1 MGKMAES
8 FNKMKTKGNHG
19 AEILSGTLLEVIY
32 DCAKFQKVWPTGFS
46 KNYNEISKK
55 SNFYW

>member
-1 MGKMAES
+1 MEKMAEF
-8 FNKMKTKGNHG
+8 FNKMKTMGNLG
-19 AEILSGTLLEVIY
+19 AKILSGTLLEVTY

-46 KNYNEISKK
+46 KNYNQILKK